1 MTHGKTCWRSAQN
14 ETWTGPSKLSNRF
27 LSSDPSRRPRRFL
40 PTWLVFSQRT
50 PPASSG
56 FFLGLLPFLPPPLAP
71 SKWLLAF
78 GSARHQPYLVNE
90 VAMKGLAYLVDR
102 DHFCIA
108 AEGGVFWL
116 LCLTSKGLWRVRRAA
131 RWLEGWLEGLPR
143 KMPTEAPRS
152 GVRIGSPFQLEN
164 FHKRWASTLVN

>member
-1 MTHGKTCWRSAQN
+1 M
-14 ETWTGPSKLSNRF
+14 
-27 LSSDPSRRPRRFL
+27 
-40 PTWLVFSQRT
+40 V
-50 PPASSG
+50 
-56 FFLGLLPFLPPPLAP
+56 FLGAPSISAPPPLAP

-90 VAMKGLAYLVDR
+90 VAMKGLANLVDR

-131 RWLEGWLEGLPR
+131 RGMARG
-143 KMPTEAPRS
+143 MA
-152 GVRIGSPFQLEN
+152 
-164 FHKRWASTLVN
+164 